1 MRVEV
6 KIVYKRIVVPTTGAG
21 YSWRAVRVGD
31 ALATRYGAQ
40 LEIYS
45 VVECFGQL
53 FGRENVMRAGVAMEH
68 LTAPTVTVTAEI
80 NRDTVAKTIAAHMAA
95 VGNSL
100 AVMATAAHGRTEAIL
115 GSVSEELL
123 TLTCGPVVLVGP
135 HVDLNSLDLTHDT
148 VVAVDG
154 SRLSEAALWPATMLS
169 VQLGLRPWIT
179 SVLEPTVQMQGDLL
193 DSGYAGHLAR
203 RLGAATKRDVE
214 FEVLH
219 DKHPARAIVDFASRL
234 GASFIV
240 ATTHGRTGLARMA
253 MGSEAMGIVH
263 ESPCP
268 VVLVHPLFPA
278 STSEPVASVETAV
291 G

>member
-1 MRVEV
+1 MSVMLWR
-6 KIVYKRIVVPTTGAG
+6 RADGAE
-21 YSWRAVRVGD
+21 
-31 ALATRYGAQ
+31 

-45 VVECFGQL
+45 VVDCFGEL
-53 FGRENVMRAGVAMEH
+53 VGRESVMRAGVAMEH

-80 NRDTVAKTIAAHMAA
+80 NRDTVAKTIAAHLAA

-135 HVDLNSLDLTHDT
+135 HVDLDRIDLTHDA

-154 SRLSEAALWPATMLS
+154 SALSEAALWPATMLS
-169 VQLGLRPWIT
+169 VQLGLTPWIT
-179 SVLEPTVQMQGDLL
+179 SVLEPTVHMQGDVLET
-193 DSGYAGHLAR
+193 GYTARLAH
-203 RLGAATKRDVE
+203 RLGTATKHDVE

-219 DKHPARAIVDFASRL
+219 DRHPARAIVDFASRL

-240 ATTHGRTGLARMA
+240 ASTHGRTGMARMT
-253 MGSEAMGIVH
+253 MGSVAMGIVH

-268 VVLVHPLFPA
+268 VVLVHPLFPNL
-278 STSEPVASVETAV
+278 TKEPVLSVQAAV
-291 G
+291 D